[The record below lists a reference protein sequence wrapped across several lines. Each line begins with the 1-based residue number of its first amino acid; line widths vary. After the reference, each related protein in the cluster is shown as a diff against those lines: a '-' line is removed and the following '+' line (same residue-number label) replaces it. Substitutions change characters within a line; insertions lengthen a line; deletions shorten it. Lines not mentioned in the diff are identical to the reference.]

1 MGTIASL
8 LFGRDGG
15 RLLDLITGESDRE
28 QEMADRVV
36 RSGEWCGSTPG
47 HRRSGRPSDDAD
59 PSRGRAFPFG
69 GFETRL
75 TRYVRGMSGVLR
87 GMPEADPRYSW

>member
-8 LFGRDGG
+8 LFGRDAG

-28 QEMADRVV
+28 QEAADRVV

-47 HRRSGRPSDDAD
+47 HGRT
-59 PSRGRAFPFG
+59 RG
-69 GFETRL
+69 ETP
-75 TRYVRGMSGVLR
+75 G
-87 GMPEADPRYSW
+87 

>member
-1 MGTIASL
+1 MNRGDGDIGALASL
-8 LFGRDGG
+8 LFGRDAG

-47 HRRSGRPSDDAD
+47 RGRSPRQAGGAN
-59 PSRGRAFPFG
+59 PSRRPEFPFG
-69 GFETRL
+69 RLDSRL

-87 GMPEADPRYSW
+87 GYA

>member
-8 LFGRDGG
+8 LFGRDAE

-28 QEMADRVV
+28 QEAADRVV

-47 HRRSGRPSDDAD
+47 
-59 PSRGRAFPFG
+59 RGRAPLSPA
-69 GFETRL
+69 R
-75 TRYVRGMSGVLR
+75 RRGL
-87 GMPEADPRYSW
+87 EADGFPRRPA